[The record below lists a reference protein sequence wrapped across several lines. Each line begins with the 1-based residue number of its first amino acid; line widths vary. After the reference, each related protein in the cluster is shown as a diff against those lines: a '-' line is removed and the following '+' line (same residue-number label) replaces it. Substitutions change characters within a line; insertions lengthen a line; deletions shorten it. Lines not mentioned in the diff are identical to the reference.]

1 MKKIIFSAVF
11 LIFLISFTP
20 ISFGQISIGEKAV
33 QKSVEVYISNEGE
46 VHVIHEIRQS
56 SSPKQID
63 FIMGEISN
71 LKVIDE
77 NGEKIVYTNISDGK
91 KEIGILVNNS
101 NEDYFIEYDLDGV
114 LTRNGSFW
122 EWNIKYLET
131 ISIIFP
137 EKTFWVFVNQNPIF
151 LNDKKGIACHGCQMF
166 LEMSFNLDKQ
176 IVDVNWEDRKF
187 VVEFLTDTEIEQFVF
202 DQPMKT
208 ISFDVN
214 ESEKHV
220 LTLIP
225 LELLWGPYAVFLDDE
240 KIQYNDNYNN
250 GTHVWIHVKPETPG
264 TVSIIG
270 TTVVPE
276 FSMFIPLI
284 MGFMIILTVPLV
296 KKFSL
301 R

>member
-33 QKSVEVYISNEGE
+33 QKSIKVYFELDKIN
-46 VHVIHEIRQS
+46 VIHEVRGS
-56 SSPKQID
+56 MFPKQID
-63 FIMGEISN
+63 FVSEVISN
-71 LKVIDE
+71 IQVIDD
-77 NGEKIVYTNISDGK
+77 NGKEVIYSTLSDGK
-91 KEIGILVNNS
+91 SESAIVVMSSK
-101 NEDYFIEYDLDGV
+101 EDYKISYDLPYDNKFNMNYV
-114 LTRNGSFW
+114 KWDFFYNDDVSF
-122 EWNIKYLET
+122 
-131 ISIIFP
+131 IFP
-137 EKTFWVFVNQNPIF
+137 ESVNFIYVNNNLIMF
-151 LNDKKGIACHGCQMF
+151 DGKKGITCHGCQMI
-166 LEMSFNLDKQ
+166 LEFSLNYDKN
-176 IVDVNWEDRKF
+176 IINVNWEDRKF
-187 VVEFLTDTEIEQFVF
+187 AVEFLTDVKIEELIF
-202 DQPMKT
+202 DQQMKT
-208 ISFDVN
+208 ISFDVK

-225 LELLWGPYAVFLDDE
+225 LELLWGPYVVFLDDE

-250 GTHVWIHVKPETPG
+250 GTHVWIHVKPETTG

>member
-33 QKSVEVYISNEGE
+33 QKSIKVYFELDKIN
-46 VHVIHEIRQS
+46 VIHEVRGS
-56 SSPKQID
+56 MFPKQID
-63 FIMGEISN
+63 FVSEVISN
-71 LKVIDE
+71 IQVIDD
-77 NGEKIVYTNISDGK
+77 NGKEVIYSTLSDGK
-91 KEIGILVNNS
+91 SESAIVVMSSK
-101 NEDYFIEYDLDGV
+101 EDYKISYDLPYDNKFNMNYV
-114 LTRNGSFW
+114 KWDFFYNDDVSF
-122 EWNIKYLET
+122 
-131 ISIIFP
+131 IFP
-137 EKTFWVFVNQNPIF
+137 ESVNFIYVNNNLIMF
-151 LNDKKGIACHGCQMF
+151 DGKKGITCHGCQMI
-166 LEMSFNLDKQ
+166 LEFSLNYDKN
-176 IVDVNWEDRKF
+176 IINVNWEDRKF
-187 VVEFLTDTEIEQFVF
+187 AVEFLTDVKIEELIF
-202 DQPMKT
+202 DQQMKT
-208 ISFDVN
+208 ISFDVK
-214 ESEKHV
+214 ESGKHV

-250 GTHVWIHVKPETPG
+250 GTHVWMHVKPETPG